1 MVPLIRPNGHLL
13 PEGEGKPFRLVT
25 VFYSVSR
32 KYFLKILESNYSE
45 FFSFREKVPDILN
58 SFPSP

>member
-32 KYFLKILESNYSE
+32 KYSKVTIQS
-45 FFSFREKVPDILN
+45 FSLSGRRCLIY
-58 SFPSP
+58 